1 MPCGSLLSG
10 GRVHQESV
18 DAKKENKDESNEESD
33 GARAQ
38 ESQQGNQGLEMT
50 TTDDPINE
58 TDFLGRNGWHKAA
71 EKGKLFSK
79 CPYQGSRWPLWDSW
93 KSTKLHISIKKKN
106 L

>member
-1 MPCGSLLSG
+1 MKLSVKNTTIQTENPG
-10 GRVHQESV
+10 TDANMES
-18 DAKKENKDESNEESD
+18 KEENKDESNEESD

-71 EKGKLFSK
+71 EKGKIFS
-79 CPYQGSRWPLWDSW
+79 S
-93 KSTKLHISIKKKN
+93 
-106 L
+106 